1 MIERYSRPA
10 MKQVWSDEN
19 KYRKWLDVELAAC
32 EAWTEDGVIPSD
44 DMALLRS
51 SKYNHQRMME
61 IFETTR
67 HDVTAFL
74 SSVTEQLGAEGRW
87 LHLGLTSSDMLDTA
101 LALQLG
107 EAGELLLQDV
117 DQALEALSGQALAHK
132 DTLMM
137 GRTHG
142 VHAEPTTFGL
152 KLALWWDEMR
162 RQRARL
168 VEALESVR
176 VGRSP
181 EQSGPMPPFR
191 PGLRSGS
198 AANSTW
204 RWPRFP
210 TRWCNGTATP
220 TWF

>member
-32 EAWTEDGVIPSD
+32 EAWTEDGVIPPA

-51 SKYNHQRMME
+51 SQYNHQRMME

-107 EAGELLLQDV
+107 EAGELLLQDL
-117 DQALEALSGQALAHK
+117 DQRWKHWK
-132 DTLMM
+132 
-137 GRTHG
+137 
-142 VHAEPTTFGL
+142 
-152 KLALWWDEMR
+152 
-162 RQRARL
+162 AR
-168 VEALESVR
+168 
-176 VGRSP
+176 
-181 EQSGPMPPFR
+181 
-191 PGLRSGS
+191 
-198 AANSTW
+198 
-204 RWPRFP
+204 RWP
-210 TRWCNGTATP
+210 TKTL
-220 TWF
+220 